1 MRLVITVF
9 LGFEGEDADDD
20 GVEDAE
26 ENDFDLEEEDEK
38 NG

>member
-9 LGFEGEDADDD
+9 LGLEGDDD
-20 GVEDAE
+20 GVEDAAE
-26 ENDFDLEEEDEK
+26 ENDFDFEELDEK